1 MELCT
6 FILLKFFVAY
16 FLSVRSFNVDG
27 AIGTSTI
34 SLISLLSIFLL
45 KPDLAVK
52 LYSLSR
58 GDLSMRF
65 VGIVLQTAWKG
76 FLV

>member
-1 MELCT
+1 MEFST
-6 FILLKFFVAY
+6 FILLKFFSAY
-16 FLSVRSFNVDG
+16 FLSVLSFNVDG

-34 SLISLLSIFLL
+34 SLMSLLSIFLL

-58 GDLSMRF
+58 GDLSMRL
-65 VGIVLQTAWKG
+65 VGTVLQPAWKG